1 MNRVI
6 FTKNLHRMLCT
17 LLLLCAGV
25 TSAVAGGT
33 ASDYFFKVTA
43 TPSPTAG
50 GKVYVSKTS
59 TNNPSYVT
67 PTNKNKKGVST
78 DTGSDHNV
86 GSGSLTF
93 YFYAKANDN
102 YIFDCWKKDSEEGEE
117 VSRSSSF
124 YETFESTKTD
134 EDNPATFNYFA
145 VFKPQTGLIKVMSK
159 DENKGSVQISKS
171 DNTEND
177 MVTLTAIP
185 DASNG
190 VVFLGWKK
198 NDQGVSGVYTY
209 TDNPLILQA
218 NNDTK
223 GTYYAYFSD
232 AATKVY
238 IRLKNRKSTRFL
250 SFYGTTTAT
259 THTRTFGSGN
269 DQQTKQ
275 DGFIF
280 NNSLKMIS
288 NTDAQGNPTTVF
300 LRTGNPNGTG
310 VTINADIQASN
321 TQYTSL
327 ASNDYKLTFEKKGNY
342 YRIYTTFTFDDA
354 GTDVKLPSYLCDE
367 GSDFAVMKS
376 EISDN
381 GEADWEIYSL
391 DENTTEGSFG
401 ANTKAKYT
409 KDNKYYTTMFTD
421 FPYKLLDDVNAYY
434 LVYNEDFTEIT
445 DRVVFTQVKANN
457 GVTIVP
463 ANTAVILECKDVQ
476 NGTQNRLLPL
486 LPNAEGTGQIV
497 NPGLNFL
504 KGYVSVNGNRTVN
517 DKDRMYVLS
526 SKNGKLGF
534 YHSTAENMTPNKAYL
549 LAPEATDEQVDYY
562 SKNVTFSFGMPEEDE
577 EQGTTEIILSEQM
590 ADCEDAPVY
599 DLQGRIVAVGKAAE
613 NLLRQGIYIKKGKK
627 FVVK

>member
-1 MNRVI
+1 M
-6 FTKNLHRMLCT
+6 FKKYLHRMLCT

-25 TSAVAGGT
+25 VSTIAGTG
-33 ASDYFFKVTA
+33 SDYYFKATA

-59 TNNPSYVT
+59 TNSPSYVT
-67 PTNKNKKGVST
+67 PNNSNRKGVST

-102 YIFDCWKKDSEEGEE
+102 YIFDHWAKDSETGE
-117 VSRSSSF
+117 VASWTSSF
-124 YETFESTKTD
+124 NETFESSQTS
-134 EDNPATFNYFA
+134 ENSPATFNYFA
-145 VFKPQTGLIKVMSK
+145 IFKPQTGLIKVMSK
-159 DENKGSVQISKS
+159 DEGKGSVQISKS
-171 DNTEND
+171 DNVD
-177 MVTLTAIP
+177 GDVVTLTAIP

-190 VVFLGWKK
+190 VAFLGWKK
-198 NDQGVSGVYTY
+198 NDQGGDGVYSY
-209 TDNPLILQA
+209 TDNPLTLTA
-218 NNDTK
+218 NNNTK
-223 GTYYAYFSD
+223 GTYYAYFTD
-232 AATKVY
+232 PAQKVY
-238 IRLKNRKSTRFL
+238 IRLKNKKGRFL
-250 SFYGTTTAT
+250 SFYGTKTAT
-259 THTRTFGSGN
+259 AHKRMFGSGSN
-269 DQQTKQ
+269 QQEEQ

-288 NTDAQGNPTTVF
+288 STEALGNPTTVF

-327 ASNDYKLTFEKKGNY
+327 ASNNYKLTFEKKGNY
-342 YRIYTTFTFDDA
+342 YRIYTTFSFDDA

-367 GSDFAVMKS
+367 GSDFAVMKT
-376 EISDN
+376 EVSDN

-409 KDNKYYTTMFTD
+409 KDNKYYTTMYTD
-421 FPYKLLDDVNAYY
+421 FPYQLLDGVNAYY
-434 LVYNEDFTEIT
+434 LKYNPEYSEIT
-445 DRVVFTQVKANN
+445 DRIVFDQVEAKN

-463 ANTAVILECKDVQ
+463 AETAVILECNDVQ
-476 NGTQNRLLPL
+476 NGSQNRLLPL
-486 LPNAEGTGQIV
+486 LPNAEGTEQIV
-497 NPGLNFL
+497 NPSQNFL

-517 DKDRMYVLS
+517 DKDRMYILS

-577 EQGTTEIILSEQM
+577 EQGTTEIIISEQM
-590 ADCEDAPVY
+590 ADYEDAPVY

>member
-1 MNRVI
+1 MKKVI
-6 FTKNLHRMLCT
+6 KTKSLHRMLCT

-25 TSAVAGGT
+25 VSAIAGTG
-33 ASDYFFKVTA
+33 SDYYFKATA

-59 TNNPSYVT
+59 TNSPSYVT
-67 PTNKNKKGVST
+67 PNNSNRKGVST

-102 YIFDCWKKDSEEGEE
+102 YIFDHWAKDSETGE
-117 VSRSSSF
+117 VASWTSSF
-124 YETFESTKTD
+124 NETFESSQTS
-134 EDNPATFNYFA
+134 ENSPATFNYFA
-145 VFKPQTGLIKVMSK
+145 IFKPQTGLIKVMSK
-159 DENKGSVQISKS
+159 DEGKGSVQISKS
-171 DNTEND
+171 DNVD
-177 MVTLTAIP
+177 GDVVTLTAIP

-190 VVFLGWKK
+190 VAFLGWKK
-198 NDQGVSGVYTY
+198 NDQGGDGVYSY
-209 TDNPLILQA
+209 TDNPLTLTA
-218 NNDTK
+218 NNNTK
-223 GTYYAYFSD
+223 GTYYAYFTD
-232 AATKVY
+232 PAQKVY
-238 IRLKNRKSTRFL
+238 IRLKNKKGRFL

-259 THTRTFGSGN
+259 AHTRTFGSGSN
-269 DQQTKQ
+269 QQEEQ

-288 NTDAQGNPTTVF
+288 NTEALGNPTTVF

-327 ASNDYKLTFEKKGNY
+327 ASNNYKLTFEKKGNY
-342 YRIYTTFTFDDA
+342 YRIYTTFSFDDN
-354 GTDVKLPSYLCDE
+354 GTPVKLPSYLCDD

-409 KDNKYYTTMFTD
+409 KDKKFYTTMFTD
-421 FPYKLLDDVNAYY
+421 FPYKLLDGVNAYY

-463 ANTAVILECKDVQ
+463 ANTAVILECKDIQ

-486 LPNAEGTGQIV
+486 LPTAEGTGQIV

-504 KGYVSVNGNRTVN
+504 KGYVSVNG
-517 DKDRMYVLS
+517 DRRENNKKRHYVLS
-526 SKNGKLGF
+526 VYDGVLGF
-534 YHSTAENMTPNKAYL
+534 YHSTAANMTPNKAYL
-549 LAPEATDEQVDYY
+549 EAPDVDEKVAEEYA
-562 SKNVTFSFGMPEEDE
+562 KKTTFSFGEPEDNSEN
-577 EQGTTEIILSEQM
+577 QGTTGIELSEM
-590 ADCEDAPVY
+590 VVDEDVSTPVY
-599 DLQGRIVAVGKAAE
+599 SLNGSKVAEGKAAE
-613 NLLRQGIYIKKGKK
+613 KMLRPGIYVKKGKK

>member
-1 MNRVI
+1 M
-6 FTKNLHRMLCT
+6 FKKYLHRMLCT
-17 LLLLCAGV
+17 LLLLCAGIG
-25 TSAVAGGT
+25 SATAGTG
-33 ASDYFFKVTA
+33 SDYFFKATA

-59 TNNPSYVT
+59 TNSPSYVT
-67 PTNKNKKGVST
+67 PNNSNRKGVST

-102 YIFDCWKKDSEEGEE
+102 YIFDHWAKDSEEGEE

-124 YETFESTKTD
+124 YETFVSTKTD
-134 EDNPATFNYFA
+134 ENNPATFNYFA

-159 DENKGSVQISKS
+159 DEGKGSVQISKS
-171 DNTEND
+171 DNVD
-177 MVTLTAIP
+177 GDVVTLTAIP

-190 VVFLGWKK
+190 VAFLGWKK
-198 NDQGVSGVYTY
+198 NDQGGDGVYSY
-209 TDNPLILQA
+209 TDNPLTLTA
-218 NNDTK
+218 NNNTK
-223 GTYYAYFSD
+223 GTYYAYFTD
-232 AATKVY
+232 PAQKVY
-238 IRLKNRKSTRFL
+238 IRLKNKKGRFL
-250 SFYGTTTAT
+250 SFYGTKTAT
-259 THTRTFGSGN
+259 AHKRMFGSGSN
-269 DQQTKQ
+269 QQEEQ

-288 NTDAQGNPTTVF
+288 STEALGNPTTVF

-327 ASNDYKLTFEKKGNY
+327 ASNNYKLTFEKKGNY
-342 YRIYTTFTFDDA
+342 YRIYTTFSFDDA

-367 GSDFAVMKS
+367 GSDFAVMKT
-376 EISDN
+376 EVSDN

-409 KDNKYYTTMFTD
+409 KDNKYYTTMYTD
-421 FPYKLLDDVNAYY
+421 FPYQLLDGVNAYY
-434 LVYNEDFTEIT
+434 LKYNPEYSEIT
-445 DRVVFTQVKANN
+445 DRIVFDQVEAKN

-463 ANTAVILECKDVQ
+463 AETAVILECNDVQ
-476 NGTQNRLLPL
+476 NGSQNRLLPL
-486 LPNAEGTGQIV
+486 LPNAEGTEQIV
-497 NPGLNFL
+497 NPSQNFL

-517 DKDRMYVLS
+517 DKDRMYILS

-577 EQGTTEIILSEQM
+577 EQGTTEIIISEQM
-590 ADCEDAPVY
+590 ADYEDAPVY

>member
-17 LLLLCAGV
+17 LLLLCAGIG
-25 TSAVAGGT
+25 SATAGTG
-33 ASDYFFKVTA
+33 SDYFFKATA

-50 GKVYVSKTS
+50 GKVYVDKES
-59 TNNPSYVT
+59 TNNPSYVDNGGT
-67 PTNKNKKGVST
+67 ST
-78 DTGSDHNV
+78 ATGKDHNV

-102 YIFDCWKKDSEEGEE
+102 YIFDHWAKDSEEGEE

-124 YETFESTKTD
+124 YETFVSTKTD
-134 EDNPATFNYFA
+134 ENNPATFNYFA

-159 DENKGSVQISKS
+159 DEGKGSVQISKS
-171 DNTEND
+171 DNVD
-177 MVTLTAIP
+177 GDVVKLTAIP

-190 VVFLGWKK
+190 VAFLGWKK
-198 NDQGVSGVYTY
+198 NDQGGDGVYSY
-209 TDNPLILQA
+209 TDNPLTLTA
-218 NNDTK
+218 NNNTK
-223 GTYYAYFSD
+223 GTYYAYFTD
-232 AATKVY
+232 PAQKVY
-238 IRLKNRKSTRFL
+238 IRLKNKKGRFL
-250 SFYGTTTAT
+250 SFYGDTKAT
-259 THTRTFGSGN
+259 SHKRTFGSGSN
-269 DQQTKQ
+269 QQEEQ

-327 ASNDYKLTFEKKGNY
+327 AGNAYKLTFEKKGNY
-342 YRIYTTFTFDDA
+342 YRIYTTFSFDDN
-354 GTDVKLPSYLCDE
+354 GTPVKLPSYLCDE
-367 GSDFAVMKS
+367 GSDFAVMKT
-376 EISDN
+376 EVSDD

-445 DRVVFTQVKANN
+445 DRVVFTQIKANN

-526 SKNGKLGF
+526 SKNDKLGF
-534 YHSTAENMTPNKAYL
+534 YHSTATYMTPNKAYL
-549 LAPEATDEQVDYY
+549 YAPVATKEQVDYY
-562 SKNVTFSFGMPEEDE
+562 SNNVTFSFGLPEEDD
-577 EQGTTEIILSEQM
+577 EQGTTEIVLSEQM
-590 ADCEDAPVY
+590 ADYEDAPVY